1 MHDRPLRLAH
11 RGDWR
16 GAPENTLAAFMAAL
30 AIPGCDG
37 LELDVRRSAD
47 GVFVIHHDATLERV
61 HGRPERV
68 DALSAAALGAL
79 GVLTLADALLA
90 FGRKAFL
97 DVELKGDPG
106 PDVVGVLAAGRGPGL
121 TNAAVSSFD
130 PAALERVAN
139 LAPAW
144 PRWLNSDRLDA
155 TTVATAVEL
164 RCRAVAVQWRAIDAR
179 SVGLARAAGLEV
191 AAWTVRR
198 RPTYERLTRLGL
210 LAICVEA
217 AALEG

>member
-1 MHDRPLRLAH
+1 
-11 RGDWR
+11 
-16 GAPENTLAAFMAAL
+16 MAAL

-47 GVFVIHHDATLERV
+47 GILVIHHDATLERI

-68 DALSAAALGAL
+68 DALSAAALGTL

-90 FGRKAFL
+90 FGRRAFL
-97 DVELKGDPG
+97 DIELKGDPG

-121 TNAAVSSFD
+121 VNAAVSSFD
-130 PAALERVAN
+130 PAALERIAN
-139 LAPAW
+139 LAPTW
-144 PRWLNSDRLDA
+144 PRWFNSDRLDDS
-155 TTVATAVEL
+155 TVATAVEL
-164 RCRAVAVQWRAIDAR
+164 GCRAVAVQWRALNRD
-179 SVGLARAAGLEV
+179 SVQLARAAGLEV

-198 RPTYERLTRLGL
+198 RSTYERLARLGVM
-210 LAICVEA
+210 AICVEA